1 MPKVSYNRI
10 LDEHLHALVAQGNH
24 EALAK
29 LKRRYHYHSLALCRD
44 LLNQYQKTG
53 ISVGELLTV
62 CEDTFVFVIQKFDAS
77 LSSFFSFWKDTTIH
91 RLMDYLVDN
100 AYKEDSNGFKGNVS
114 IDQTFDDNH
123 SFSDYLFEKDD
134 DREKKRK
141 IFEIKNIIM
150 QNEELFSQQEK
161 ALLNLVLDGYTIAE
175 LNHGGMMRK
184 SMLYLTFNNAVTKL
198 QTLIKKLR
206 GNKF

>member
-10 LDEHLHALVAQGNH
+10 LDEHLHALIAQGNH

-53 ISVGELLTV
+53 ISVGELLIV